1 MGNLETQNDDP
12 DESQDEHLVSI
23 HDVLWLN
30 EGYWHLWAKLTGL
43 SCKAHI
49 PEKTHSNQVS
59 RGLAAGWEGSGVCP
73 ALGDPQG
80 RGRQAQGQASKVFLS
95 GWGFGPKPP

>member
-1 MGNLETQNDDP
+1 MGNLETKNDDP

-43 SCKAHI
+43 REDS
-49 PEKTHSNQVS
+49 
-59 RGLAAGWEGSGVCP
+59 
-73 ALGDPQG
+73 
-80 RGRQAQGQASKVFLS
+80 
-95 GWGFGPKPP
+95 